1 MREIAF
7 NLHGPGWTSAVI
19 TQLGEVLAEFSD
31 VFSKSPTDFGSY
43 SLLPF
48 EMKVP
53 PNSSS
58 VAS

>member
-1 MREIAF
+1 MS
-7 NLHGPGWTSAVI
+7 TVI

-31 VFSKSPTDFGSY
+31 VSSKSPTDFGSY